1 VLRHRAAEL
10 TGDELQLGC
19 PLNNLAQEMSPLDE
33 RFRRAVNATFEL
45 WRNGFAE
52 ALRRGQAEGSVR
64 RDIDP
69 RKVAAF
75 VVAAAEGSY
84 GLAKSAQSAAMLRS
98 NLELLSDYLDTLR
111 PAPSRRAARRGRRPK
126 RRV

>member
-1 VLRHRAAEL
+1 
-10 TGDELQLGC
+10 
-19 PLNNLAQEMSPLDE
+19 QEMSPLDE

-52 ALRRGQAEGSVR
+52 ALRRGQAKGSVR

-111 PAPSRRAARRGRRPK
+111 PAPSRRAARRGR
-126 RRV
+126 